1 MATVD
6 IVTNQQGPTPQ
17 TEQQNKTYQANGGAN
32 DDSGREQVANLA
44 EQQPDGPD
52 GPTPVYPNAIPNNTT
67 PATQQGK
74 SGTPA
79 AQTSQPKPD
88 KRWQNPLGNF
98 SSYTYQLS
106 LYMITPDAYDL
117 FVQSGR
123 KNINAFAASG
133 APGQNGAY
141 LIAQSGGINNT
152 TSLRAPGFDKDFFID
167 DLKVKQAINAKE
179 TGTNANVTSMSF
191 TITEPYGF
199 SFITRLRY
207 AATQLA
213 TVTRSK
219 NYKNLTNPTKQF
231 YILGIR
237 FQGYDANGN
246 LINSK
251 DIPGTDGDPQGNAY
265 GIFERFYDIFIIGV
279 KFRLEGKA
287 VTYSITAA
295 SVATGSAFGVKRG
308 IIDQGAT
315 IVAGTVDDALQGPN
329 GLFTKLN
336 NDQRLLASD
345 MAIFGKSMIPS
356 TWKVKYLG
364 ELAEQLI
371 KTASI
376 VSKADLDKVKQ
387 PMSQSKTTADS
398 NIASAEKATVDPSKT
413 TIQFGNGIT
422 HLAAVNQIIKQSSFM
437 ENGLKRVYT
446 TSEDPTANSPT
457 NDDQI
462 KPPIQQPIRWYT
474 MMPEVK
480 CLGWDIDQSD
490 FIFETTYIIQ
500 VYETPSVVSSA
511 TNAPTKYQG
520 PHKRYEYWFTG
531 KNSEI
536 IKYEQQMDN
545 TYFNVTLKSD
555 GTVDQNANN
564 KDSSG
569 NIIGKSQGQPEQGR
583 LNVGMEAQ
591 NSYMTSLFDPGA
603 YARAKITILGDPDF
617 LMQPSPSSIN
627 ALYNKFYGTD
637 GFTVNPNGGQVFIE
651 INFREPTDYDNNT
664 GLLGINESIKFWE
677 YPADIQKEI
686 DARGGGISYMV
697 ISCDS
702 SFSKGKFE
710 QELVCN
716 INTFSYAESKT
727 GAAAGNG
734 RPSAA
739 ELKAASE
746 ADMAQF
752 GIPYGSTPQTNTGF
766 VQDDVTG
773 VDAAVASQA
782 ASNAA
787 QTPEQIQQVDAIY
800 SNTGTIP
807 TKTGQVQD
815 DDRSQ
820 APILPTNAGGRIV
833 VGQAGQLS
841 PIVTA
846 GPVTPGPATGLTA
859 PQIFQET

>member
-1 MATVD
+1 
-6 IVTNQQGPTPQ
+6 
-17 TEQQNKTYQANGGAN
+17 
-32 DDSGREQVANLA
+32 
-44 EQQPDGPD
+44 
-52 GPTPVYPNAIPNNTT
+52 
-67 PATQQGK
+67 
-74 SGTPA
+74 
-79 AQTSQPKPD
+79 
-88 KRWQNPLGNF
+88 
-98 SSYTYQLS
+98 
-106 LYMITPDAYDL
+106 
-117 FVQSGR
+117 
-123 KNINAFAASG
+123 
-133 APGQNGAY
+133 
-141 LIAQSGGINNT
+141 
-152 TSLRAPGFDKDFFID
+152 
-167 DLKVKQAINAKE
+167 
-179 TGTNANVTSMSF
+179 
-191 TITEPYGF
+191 
-199 SFITRLRY
+199 
-207 AATQLA
+207 
-213 TVTRSK
+213 
-219 NYKNLTNPTKQF
+219 
-231 YILGIR
+231 
-237 FQGYDANGN
+237 
-246 LINSK
+246 
-251 DIPGTDGDPQGNAY
+251 
-265 GIFERFYDIFIIGV
+265 
-279 KFRLEGKA
+279 
-287 VTYSITAA
+287 
-295 SVATGSAFGVKRG
+295 
-308 IIDQGAT
+308 
-315 IVAGTVDDALQGPN
+315 
-329 GLFTKLN
+329 
-336 NDQRLLASD
+336 
-345 MAIFGKSMIPS
+345 
-356 TWKVKYLG
+356 
-364 ELAEQLI
+364 
-371 KTASI
+371 
-376 VSKADLDKVKQ
+376 
-387 PMSQSKTTADS
+387 
-398 NIASAEKATVDPSKT
+398 
-413 TIQFGNGIT
+413 
-422 HLAAVNQIIKQSSFM
+422 
-437 ENGLKRVYT
+437 
-446 TSEDPTANSPT
+446 
-457 NDDQI
+457 
-462 KPPIQQPIRWYT
+462 
-474 MMPEVK
+474 MPEVK
-480 CLGWDIDQSD
+480 CLGWDADQSD
-490 FIFETTYIIQ
+490 FIFDTTYIIQ

-536 IKYEQQMDN
+536 IKYEQQLDN

-555 GTVDQNANN
+555 GTVDTNN
-564 KDSSG
+564 KDSSAT
-569 NIIGKSQGQPEQGR
+569 IAGKPQGQPEQGR

-664 GLLGINESIKFWE
+664 GLLGINESIKFWD

-686 DARGGGISYMV
+686 DARGGGVSYMV

-710 QELVCN
+710 QELVCT
-716 INTFSYAESKT
+716 INTFGSSESKT

-766 VQDDVTG
+766 VTQDDVTG

-782 ASNAA
+782 ASNTA

-833 VGQAGQLS
+833 VGQAGQSS

-846 GPVTPGPATGLTA
+846 GPITPGPTTGLTA